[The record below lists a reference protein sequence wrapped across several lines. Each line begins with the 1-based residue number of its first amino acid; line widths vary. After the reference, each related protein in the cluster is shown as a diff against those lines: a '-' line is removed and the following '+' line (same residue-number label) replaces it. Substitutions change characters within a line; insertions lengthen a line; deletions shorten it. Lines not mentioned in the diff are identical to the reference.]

1 MSIFLEIFKN
11 SAAGQLPKLG
21 KAVVI
26 SLFFSVLLLALYL
39 VVAVIKNSTWQTI
52 NFGY

>member
-1 MSIFLEIFKN
+1 MRIFLEIFKN

-21 KAVVI
+21 KAIVI
-26 SLFFSVLLLALYL
+26 SLFFSVLLLALFM
-39 VVAVIKNSTWQTI
+39 VVTVIKNSAWQTI